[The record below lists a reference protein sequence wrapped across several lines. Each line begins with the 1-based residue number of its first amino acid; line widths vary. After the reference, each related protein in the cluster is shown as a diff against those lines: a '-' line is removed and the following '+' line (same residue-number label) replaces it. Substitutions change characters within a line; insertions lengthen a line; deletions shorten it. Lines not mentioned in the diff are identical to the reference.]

1 MSVKLNALLL
11 AALYTAII
19 GVGMYVSLHWAGYAY
34 GDPYFVRVLSWVELV
49 LLALAVFWIRAF
61 YNWPEVGMGKIA
73 DARELLWLLPPGV
86 IIVWGWIVLLSHIQ
100 LPGERLGVFALVGLT
115 TLLVGI
121 SEELV
126 YRGVVLRGFLKNGS
140 VWVAMLVSA
149 VTFSLLH
156 SVNYF
161 GGVNGAGVVA
171 QLKFTFLVGL
181 VYAPIAIRL
190 GAIWPLMVLHWLW
203 DFLLIGGLTSLSGPP
218 AEIANLLRPLII
230 AEAAILWF
238 SIWIFPPASLRHR
251 ERRDESHKHQP

>member
-1 MSVKLNALLL
+1 MSMRLNALLL

-19 GVGMYVSLHWAGYAY
+19 GVGMYISLHLAGYPY
-34 GDPYFVRVLSWVELV
+34 GDPRFVRVLFWVELV
-49 LLALAVFWIRAF
+49 LLALAVFWVRAF
-61 YNWPEVGMGKIA
+61 FSWPGVGMGKIA

-86 IIVWGWIVLLSHIQ
+86 LIAWGWIVLLSQIQ

-149 VTFSLLH
+149 IAFSLLH

-161 GGVNGAGVVA
+161 GGVNGAGVVS
-171 QLKFTFLVGL
+171 QLKFTFLFGL
-181 VYAPIAIRL
+181 FFAPIAIRL

-218 AEIANLLRPLII
+218 AQVTDLLDPIMI
-230 AEAAILWF
+230 TEAVILWI
-238 SIWIFPPASLRHR
+238 SIWIFPPASLRH
-251 ERRDESHKHQP
+251 E